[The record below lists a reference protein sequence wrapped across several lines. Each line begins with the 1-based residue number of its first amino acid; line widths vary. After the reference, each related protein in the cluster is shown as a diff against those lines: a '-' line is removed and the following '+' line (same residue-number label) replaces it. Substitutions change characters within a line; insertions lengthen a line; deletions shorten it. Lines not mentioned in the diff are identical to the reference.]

1 MTSQVTGHR
10 RLAAMAAAAVAATTL
25 VAACSSSSQ
34 GGTSSS
40 QAGASANSDV
50 AASGSPV
57 KIMATGILA
66 TPAANFVESV
76 NGAEAA
82 ADAINKAGGINGHP
96 IQVITCNDNL
106 NAADA
111 IGCAREAVADH
122 VIAYAGGDEPFDS
135 GVFPYLQSAGIPW
148 VGPLQNSTTTETNS
162 LSFPLEGE
170 SDVTST
176 ESGKLAVEKGGK
188 RVVIIQ
194 LSDAPASIFSA
205 TFMASG
211 VQSVG
216 GTVAKLI
223 GAPIETVNWSSYA
236 AQAMNADPD
245 AVTCSCSPQNTPQ
258 LLQALR
264 QAGYTGPLIEPST
277 EFLTAGIK
285 SLGSAAGKVYLIS
298 TMRDPDVPFTGLTQY
313 LDEMKATQPASAL
326 RDQTS
331 ELSWLSVHVIADL
344 LHGQKSLTS
353 ATLLKQLQATNGI
366 NGHDLIPTGVN
377 WSKPGPL
384 AKYPRIPDSD
394 VLIYQWE
401 NGKLVALN
409 GQFVPAI
416 G

>member
-1 MTSQVTGHR
+1 
-10 RLAAMAAAAVAATTL
+10 
-25 VAACSSSSQ
+25 
-34 GGTSSS
+34 
-40 QAGASANSDV
+40 
-50 AASGSPV
+50 
-57 KIMATGILA
+57 MATGILA

-96 IQVITCNDNL
+96 IQIITCNDNL

-135 GVFPYLQSAGIPW
+135 GVFPYLKSAGIPW

-162 LSFPLEGE
+162 YSFPLEGE

-245 AVTCSCSPQNTPQ
+245 AITCSCSPQNTPQ

-277 EFLTAGIK
+277 EFLTSGIK
-285 SLGSAAGKVYLIS
+285 SLGSTAGKVYLIS
-298 TMRDPDVPFTGLTQY
+298 TMRDPDVPYAGLTQY
-313 LDEMKATQPASAL
+313 LDEMNATQPASAL

-344 LHGQKSLTS
+344 LQGQKSLTS
-353 ATLLKQLQATNGI
+353 ATLLKQLQTTKGVNGY
-366 NGHDLIPTGVN
+366 GLIPDGVN

-384 AKYPRIPDSD
+384 TKYPRIPDSD

-409 GQFVPAI
+409 GQFVQAI